1 MKTKILVL
9 LIVLAFSRLT
19 GQNYYK
25 IVFAGNPETVFVEN
39 QTQGKSVSLPGTDTL
54 RLKLKSTSVEETES
68 AQHNLTIY
76 PNPMDHSCNFDFEN
90 TKNGRVVI
98 QLFNTNGSLVHKYS
112 KKLSQGIHHFQ
123 LSGVPS
129 GVYVIDIKT
138 ETWHYSGS
146 FVSTDKSNTAFLL
159 MNKSDSPEK
168 TGEDKI
174 IKTSNNYDIEN
185 TLLDYRN
192 SVELDFATGDHLKI
206 IGYAT
211 GFDNDTLFVS
221 PTGDQTI
228 TFAFCAKPAR
238 PSDING
244 NTNPCQDESGLSYWV
259 TNVSGLTYT
268 WTVPSDWTITAG
280 ENTNNITVTAGSTSG
295 NITIT
300 PSNACGEGDAQ
311 TIAIN
316 TQLLPAQPTTINGNT
331 NPCQG
336 TAGHIYSVT
345 NVAGL
350 TYFWSVPTGWTITS
364 GQNTSNITV
373 TAGTGSGNITV
384 TPSNDCGNGTANS
397 FAVTTQTIPAQ
408 PSAITGNNNPCQ
420 GATGLNYSITNFSG
434 VTYTWTVPSGWTI
447 TAGQGTN
454 TITVTAGTSSGN
466 ISVTP
471 SNDCG
476 NGSAN
481 SFAVTTQ
488 TVPVTPSAGTNVPSQ
503 TQINW
508 NWNTSAGATGYKYNT
523 VNNYATAINNGT
535 STTFTQSGLTC
546 ATAYTLYVW
555 AYNTCGNSTSLQ
567 MTQSTN
573 GCCGSVTF
581 IYNGS
586 TVTYGTVTGANNR
599 CWLDRNL
606 GAAQVAASST
616 DAASYG
622 DLFQWGRLDD
632 GHQVR
637 TSLTIHAMS
646 INDVPGHS
654 FFIRWDIYPYDWRSP
669 QNNNLWQ
676 GLNGIN
682 NVCPDG
688 YRLPTQAELDTERLS
703 WSTNN
708 AAGAFASPLK
718 LPMAGYRRSSDGSL
732 SDVGTFGNYWSS
744 TVPDSYAHDLYF
756 NSSNAGFA
764 VDDRANGNS
773 VRCIKD

>member
-9 LIVLAFSRLT
+9 LIVIAFFRLT

-39 QTQGKSVSLPGTDTL
+39 LTQGKSVSFTGADTL
-54 RLKLKSTSVEETES
+54 HLKLKGTSVEETES
-68 AQHNLTIY
+68 AQHKLTIY
-76 PNPMDHSCNFDFEN
+76 PNPMDNSSNFDFEN
-90 TKNGRVVI
+90 TKNGRVII

-138 ETWHYSGS
+138 ETEHYSGS
-146 FVSTDKSNTAFLL
+146 FVSNDKSNTAFLL

-185 TLLDYRN
+185 TLLEYRN
-192 SVELDFATGDHLKI
+192 SVELDFATGDQLKI

-238 PSDING
+238 PSEING

-259 TNVSGLTYT
+259 TNVSGLIYT

-280 ENTNNITVTAGSTSG
+280 ENTNNITVIAGSTSG

-311 TIAIN
+311 TLAIN
-316 TQLLPAQPTTINGNT
+316 TQLLPAQSTPINGNT

-336 TAGHIYSVT
+336 ITGLIYSVT
-345 NVAGL
+345 NIAGL
-350 TYFWSVPTGWTITS
+350 TYFWNVPMGWTITS

-384 TPSNDCGNGTANS
+384 IPSNDCGNGTAETM
-397 FAVTTQTIPAQ
+397 AVTTKTVPAQ
-408 PSAITGNNNPCQ
+408 PTE
-420 GATGLNYSITNFSG
+420 
-434 VTYTWTVPSGWTI
+434 
-447 TAGQGTN
+447 GT
-454 TITVTAGTSSGN
+454 
-466 ISVTP
+466 
-471 SNDCG
+471 
-476 NGSAN
+476 
-481 SFAVTTQ
+481 Q
-488 TVPVTPSAGTNVPSQ
+488 VPSQ
-503 TQINW
+503 TQIVW
-508 NWNTSAGATGYKYNT
+508 NWNTSAGATGYKYNM
-523 VNNYATAINNGT
+523 VNNYATATDNGE
-535 STTFTQSGLTC
+535 STTFTKTGLTC
-546 ATAYTLYVW
+546 TTAYTLYVW
-555 AYNTCGNSTSLQ
+555 AYNICGNSTSLQ

-573 GCCGSVTF
+573 GCCGSPVTF
-581 IYNGS
+581 IYNGN

-599 CWLDRNL
+599 CWLDRNQ
-606 GAAQVAASST
+606 GAAQVATSST

-637 TSLTIHAMS
+637 TSLTTAALS
-646 INDVPGHS
+646 LNDVPGHS
-654 FFIRWDIYPYDWRSP
+654 FFIRAANSPNDWRSP

-676 GLNGIN
+676 GVNGIN
-682 NVCPDG
+682 NPCPEG
-688 YRLPTQAELDTERLS
+688 YRPPTDAEWDTERLS
-703 WSTNN
+703 WSSNN

-718 LPMAGYRRSSDGSL
+718 LPKTGSRHGINGLLFDVNGGGY
-732 SDVGTFGNYWSS
+732 YWSS
-744 TVPDSYAHDLYF
+744 SVSGIYSLFLWFDNNNESHMVD
-756 NSSNAGFA
+756 GFG
-764 VDDRANGNS
+764 RAYGFS